1 MEYNYVIS
9 VIDSLQK
16 SDGKQ
21 NSDKVLNDNVLYI
34 YLGLYFIAND

>member
-1 MEYNYVIS
+1 MEHNYVIT

-21 NSDKVLNDNVLYI
+21 SSDKVLNDNVLYI
-34 YLGLYFIAND
+34 YLRLYFNANG